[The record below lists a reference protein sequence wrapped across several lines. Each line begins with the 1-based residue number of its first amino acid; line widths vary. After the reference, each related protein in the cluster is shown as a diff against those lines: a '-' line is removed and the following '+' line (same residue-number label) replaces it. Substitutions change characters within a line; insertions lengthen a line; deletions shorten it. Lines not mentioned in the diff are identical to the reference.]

1 MDCVITELFQVFI
14 YLSFRAYKSKR
25 MLKLEH
31 HLSTGL
37 KDAQNRIWSGVTH
50 DINYLRKILNE
61 ISFAQVT
68 VGLNLIN

>member
-1 MDCVITELFQVFI
+1 
-14 YLSFRAYKSKR
+14 

-68 VGLNLIN
+68 VRLQWIN